1 MGNRIILLG
10 AIIFVLYTIALSQ
23 IPVVAA
29 STNTIRDVDFNSPL
43 NNTYD
48 LRNPFLVEFDNTTS
62 LLSPRSP
69 NYDFEAVFS
78 GYGMINGT
86 RYTDTGVS
94 SYDIRGNGSSIVYQN
109 GTIAMTTEAGEK
121 ATMIFESFGQR
132 NTTSGIVFDH
142 GVIFLTT
149 NSTTGDLASLN
160 NTVYVY
166 KDKVDERRGNLTTI
180 AWEWK

>member
-1 MGNRIILLG
+1 MGNRIIPLG
-10 AIIFVLYTIALSQ
+10 AIIFILYTIALSQ
-23 IPVVAA
+23 IPAVVA
-29 STNTIRDVDFNSPL
+29 STNTISDVDFNSPL

-48 LRNPFLVEFDNTTS
+48 LGNPFLVEFDNTTS

-78 GYGMINGT
+78 GYGIINGT

-166 KDKVDERRGNLTTI
+166 KDKVDERRGNLTTV

>member
-1 MGNRIILLG
+1 
-10 AIIFVLYTIALSQ
+10 
-23 IPVVAA
+23 
-29 STNTIRDVDFNSPL
+29 
-43 NNTYD
+43 
-48 LRNPFLVEFDNTTS
+48 
-62 LLSPRSP
+62 
-69 NYDFEAVFS
+69 
-78 GYGMINGT
+78 
-86 RYTDTGVS
+86 
-94 SYDIRGNGSSIVYQN
+94 
-109 GTIAMTTEAGEK
+109 MTTEAEDK

-166 KDKVDERRGNLTTI
+166 KDKVDERRGNLTTV